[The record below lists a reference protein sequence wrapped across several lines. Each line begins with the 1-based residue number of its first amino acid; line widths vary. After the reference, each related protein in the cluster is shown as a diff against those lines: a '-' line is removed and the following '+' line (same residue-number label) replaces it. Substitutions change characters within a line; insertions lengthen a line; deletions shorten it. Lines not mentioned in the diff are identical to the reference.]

1 MQNDKE
7 LRRLA
12 RGLCC
17 DQGMH
22 GYSWET
28 RGVPKTTPSANR

>member
-7 LRRLA
+7 LRRLK
-12 RGLCC
+12 GDLCC
-17 DQGMH
+17 DQGML